1 MPTINMPPFGEI
13 EVSEEIMQ
21 QYTPEEFRRM
31 LVQDAAQ
38 YAEENDID
46 LDSFSR
52 QFTKEVT
59 STSRGIQEMATGERT
74 TDARSDFLAEVALE
88 KDPWK
93 AYTGMAVGAL
103 LDPVTLPAAFLKVL
117 KLGRI
122 GTSALAGAF
131 GGGAGAVREEYG
143 ESRLANAAFGAGAGG
158 ILGAGVEVLMRR
170 FGVNSVEELQKVID
184 EGGIEAERIVEET
197 LAQESEALARMGE
210 RGRERAA
217 QEADVQAI
225 RDVADEP
232 EIRAIREELD
242 IEQGAKEADLEA
254 IKQVGRDAEIERINK
269 VADDFRKEQEA
280 DVARQIEEMRLEV
293 EKLPTGTQQKAIEA
307 SVKETTGKVNS
318 LNKKI
323 DVLTKQIKTVQNNKK
338 INPQATRAIVQPK
351 QQEVKR
357 LQQEVGKLQQQES
370 ATYQPLVTRIKD
382 LRKAQAEIK
391 AFDKTGRIPSF
402 VKVNEPTTATA
413 PDTPVQLPQ
422 AISQGVADVPL
433 AQRTVEMPEQ
443 QVVTSPEPTMSRAE
457 VQDARVQR
465 NLERAQARPSQ
476 PVQQAPAAP
485 VPATQAVTPNVPTTP
500 AVSGRVE
507 APTQPQAT
515 GMLQTKDVNPDELP
529 SEVKGTIA
537 RGVNKVVKGIDVGLG
552 ALSSRIEAISPEIMN
567 ALRKFEATVLEKQAR
582 YINPTE
588 PFFKAIDRF
597 SPDMKEAMK
606 GHLFNGRFDEAMEL
620 MNPAMKADFNR
631 IRVNLKKI
639 HKELRDAGIDIGELP
654 NYFPRRVKDLEG
666 LRTKMEREHK
676 DIFTAAIDE
685 AVAKNKNQPLTV
697 DQQEEVINKVVRQ
710 VFRKP
715 EMASTSNAGKRSI
728 EAIPQDVL
736 KFYHDPAMSLTTYY
750 RNMVDKL
757 EKAKFFGR
765 NTTLTAENTI
775 DMDQSIGKV
784 IADYKIT
791 QNIDAQQAEDLVR
804 MLGARFM
811 EGEKAPSWAFRA
823 ARDTGYMGTIGNMV
837 SAITNLGD
845 LGTSGALH
853 GFGETIQ
860 AALRAATGRPIKY
873 DVVKMGIDHSISH
886 ELQDS
891 RTTAKALQAIF
902 KLSQFQRIDRLGK
915 NTLINA
921 AMSKN
926 EKLAKTPAGKAKL
939 RAQWGKY
946 FGDETESLINDL
958 EKGNISENTKLL
970 AFHELSNVQPITLS
984 EMPQYYL
991 EHPDGRIMYMLKS
1004 FTLKQIDLVRR
1015 QVYQKAKQGDVDGAV
1030 INLALL
1036 AGYLAAANTGTQVIK
1051 DFILQRG
1058 IDPDKLPEQAMW
1070 NVLSVFGMNQYV
1082 YDRYISEGNFK
1093 GALGSTILP
1102 PVPVLDVAYKATKEY
1117 GKYKEGEEVN
1127 LAKLTRE
1134 LPLVGPIIYSW
1145 YGGGKENYNER
1156 LAKED

>member
-13 EVSEEIMQ
+13 EVSEEVLQ

-59 STSRGIQEMATGERT
+59 STTRGLQEMATGERT

-122 GTSALAGAF
+122 GTAALAGAF

-197 LAQESEALARMGE
+197 IAQESEALARMGE
-210 RGRERAA
+210 AGRERAA

-225 RDVADEP
+225 RDVVDDP
-232 EIRAIREELD
+232 EIKAIREELD
-242 IEQGAKEADLEA
+242 IEQGAKEADIEA
-254 IKQVGRDAEIERINK
+254 IKQVGKDAEIERINK

-280 DVARQIEEMRLEV
+280 DVLRQVEEMRLEV

-318 LNKKI
+318 MNKKI

-370 ATYQPLVTRIKD
+370 ATYQPLVTRLKD

-402 VKVNEPTTATA
+402 VKVNEPATTSTPAQ
-413 PDTPVQLPQ
+413 PVQLPQ
-422 AISQGVADVPL
+422 NISQGVADVPL

-443 QVVTSPEPTMSRAE
+443 PVATSPEPVMSRAE

-465 NLERAQARPSQ
+465 NLEKAQARPSQ
-476 PVQQAPAAP
+476 PVQQAAP
-485 VPATQAVTPNVPTTP
+485 VPAETP
-500 AVSGRVE
+500 ATAVPVAGRVE
-507 APTQPQAT
+507 TPAQQPQAT
-515 GMLQTKDVNPDELP
+515 GMLQTKDVNPDSLP

-537 RGVNKVVKGIDVGLG
+537 RAVKKGVKAVDVGLG
-552 ALSSRIEAISPEIMN
+552 AISARIEAIAPEVMH
-567 ALRKFEATVLEKQAR
+567 ALRKFETKVLEKQAE

-606 GHLFNGRFDEAMEL
+606 GHLFNGRFDEAMAL
-620 MNPAMKADFNR
+620 MNPEMKADFNR

-639 HKELRDAGIDIGELP
+639 HKELRDAGIDVGELP

-666 LRTKMEREHK
+666 LRAKMEREHK
-676 DIFTAAIDE
+676 DVFTAAIDE
-685 AVAKNKNQPLTV
+685 AIVKNKNKPLTA
-697 DQQEEVINKVVRQ
+697 DQEEEVINKVVRQ
-710 VFRKP
+710 VFRTG
-715 EMASTSNAGKRSI
+715 EMASKSGTGKRSI
-728 EAIPQDVL
+728 QAIPKEVL
-736 KFYHDPAMSLTTYY
+736 KFYHDPSMSLTTYY

-775 DMDQSIGKV
+775 DMDQSIGKT
-784 IADYKIT
+784 IQDERIKNNLTAE
-791 QNIDAQQAEDLVR
+791 QAEDLVN

-823 ARDTGYMGTIGNMV
+823 VRDTGYMGTIGNMV

-860 AALRAATGRPIKY
+860 AAIRAATGRPIKY

-891 RTTAKALQAIF
+891 RLTAKALQGVF

-926 EKLAKTPAGKAKL
+926 EKLAKTEAGKAKL

-1015 QVYQKAKQGDVDGAV
+1015 QVYQKAKQGDVDGA
-1030 INLALL
+1030 IMNFALL

-1051 DFILQRG
+1051 DIILQRDV
-1058 IDPDKLPEQAMW
+1058 DPDKLPEQAMW

-1082 YDRYISEGNFK
+1082 YDRYIAEGNLK
-1093 GALGSTILP
+1093 GAIGSTILP
-1102 PVPVLDVAYKATKEY
+1102 PTPVLDVAYKATKEFD
-1117 GKYKEGEEVN
+1117 KYREGEEVN

>member
-1 MPTINMPPFGEI
+1 MPTINMPPFGDI
-13 EVSEEIMQ
+13 EVSEETLQ
-21 QYTPEEFRRM
+21 RYTPEEFRRM
-31 LVQDAAQ
+31 LVQDAAK

-46 LDSFSR
+46 IDSFSR

-74 TDARSDFLAEVALE
+74 TTARDDFLAEVAIE

-93 AYTGMAVGAL
+93 AYTGMAAGAL

-143 ESRLANAAFGAGAGG
+143 EDRLTNAAFGAGVGG
-158 ILGAGVEVLMRR
+158 VLGAGVEVLMRR
-170 FGVNSVEELQKVID
+170 FGVNSVEELQKVVD
-184 EGGIEAERIVEET
+184 EGGIEVEKQVEAILAE
-197 LAQESEALARMGE
+197 ESEALTRMGE

-232 EIRAIREELD
+232 EIKAIREELD
-242 IEQGAKEADLEA
+242 IEQGAKEADIEA
-254 IKQVGRDAEIERINK
+254 IKQVGRDAEIERINN
-269 VADDFRKEQEA
+269 VAEDFRKEQELN
-280 DVARQIEEMRLEV
+280 VQRQIDSMRAEV
-293 EKLPTGTQQKAIEA
+293 DQLPTGTQQKAIEA

-318 LNKKI
+318 MNKKI
-323 DVLTKQIKTVQNNKK
+323 DLLTKQIKTVQNNKK

-370 ATYQPLVTRIKD
+370 MTYQPLVSRIKD

-391 AFDKTGRIPSF
+391 AYDKTGRIPSF
-402 VKVNEPTTATA
+402 VAVDTPKAPTTSTA
-413 PDTPVQLPQ
+413 PVQLPQ
-422 AISQGVADVPL
+422 AISQGVADVPV
-433 AQRTVEMPEQ
+433 AQRVANIPEEA
-443 QVVTSPEPTMSRAE
+443 PAEFAPTMSRAE
-457 VQDARVQR
+457 VEQARVQR
-465 NLERAQARPSQ
+465 KLSTAQSRPS
-476 PVQQAPAAP
+476 APAPETPVTPEAP
-485 VPATQAVTPNVPTTP
+485 VTPVRDVTAEPTVGAVAQRT
-500 AVSGRVE
+500 
-507 APTQPQAT
+507 PTQPQAT
-515 GMLQTKDVNPDELP
+515 GMLQTKEVNPESLP
-529 SEVKGTIA
+529 SETKGAITRAVQKGVKA
-537 RGVNKVVKGIDVGLG
+537 VDVGLG
-552 ALSSRIEAISPEIMN
+552 ALSARIEAIAPEVMSN
-567 ALRKFEATVLEKQAR
+567 LRNFERVVLEKQSE

-588 PFFKAIDRF
+588 KFFKAIDRF
-597 SPDMKEAMK
+597 SPEMKKAMK
-606 GHLFNGRFDEAMEL
+606 GHLFNGRFDEAMAL
-620 MNPAMKADFNR
+620 MNPEMKADFNR

-639 HKELRDAGIDIGELP
+639 HKELRDAGINVGELP

-666 LRTKMEREHK
+666 LRAKMEREHK
-676 DIFTAAIDE
+676 DVFTAAIDE
-685 AVAKNKNQPLTV
+685 SVAKNGGKPLTV
-697 DQQEEVINKVVRQ
+697 EQEEEVINKVVRQ
-710 VFRKP
+710 VFRRG
-715 EMASTSNAGKRSI
+715 EMASTSATGKRSI
-728 EAIPQDVL
+728 DAIPDEVL
-736 KFYHDPAMSLTTYY
+736 KFYHDPSMSLTTYY

-765 NTTLTAENTI
+765 NTEVTAENTI
-775 DMDQSIGKV
+775 DMDKSIGKTIQDV
-784 IADYKIT
+784 RI
-791 QNIDAQQAEDLVR
+791 QNNLTSEQAEDLVR

-823 ARDTGYMGTIGNMV
+823 ARDTGYMGTIGNFV

-860 AALRAATGRPIKY
+860 AALRSATGRPIKY

-891 RTTAKALQAIF
+891 RLTAKALQGVF

-915 NTLINA
+915 NTLLNA

-926 EKLAKTPAGKAKL
+926 EKLAKTDAGKAKL

-946 FGDETESLINDL
+946 FGDETEVLINDL

-1004 FTLKQIDLVRR
+1004 FTLKQIDLIRR

-1030 INLALL
+1030 MNLALL

-1051 DFILQRG
+1051 DIILQRDV
-1058 IDPDKLPEQAMW
+1058 DPDKLPEQAMW

-1082 YDRYISEGNFK
+1082 YDRYISEGNIK
-1093 GALGSTILP
+1093 GAVGSTILP
-1102 PVPVLDVAYKATKEY
+1102 PVPVLDVAYKASKEY
-1117 GKYKEGEEVN
+1117 KKYQEGEEVN